1 MNTYEGCNKEIADS
15 LKKGIHIECR
25 VKDGALDNWYKGSE
39 TIGMFIERS
48 NSPYVQTN
56 GISWRYAEPL
66 PATETRVKN
75 PAEIM
80 RLLVDSLYEVDD
92 TGHCWSNP
100 NKITFMGDMWKDA
113 SWLFMGT
120 RMARRGGDTPLDF
133 RGVLI
138 PYAR

>member
-25 VKDGALDNWYKGSE
+25 VKDSPLDNWYKGSE

-56 GISWRYAEPL
+56 GTSWRYAEPL

-75 PAEIM
+75 PVEIM

-92 TGHCWSNP
+92 TGYCWSNP
-100 NKITFMGDMWKDA
+100 GKITFLGDMWKYCGKTPA
-113 SWLFMGT
+113 GYSWEPEWLEEVEI
-120 RMARRGGDTPLDF
+120 RP
-133 RGVLI
+133 
-138 PYAR
+138 